1 MLLEWKNG
9 QIKVIPEVY
18 GIRAFRNVLVADNT
32 PEKSRAMLLFS
43 WLYFVYNPLSEY
55 IFVEDINERIRMV
68 NQDMGMPSNFD
79 PSRFTEAI
87 ETYKLFAH
95 SESLDILTH
104 NMKIVEKLKIFSG
117 GFNLN
122 DVDMDKR
129 TASAAQMVKLVRDL
143 NALAVDIE
151 KTKRTIVKEMDEA
164 GSKIVGGHQLSVGD
178 MGVNDDDFTN
188 DFGSPEF

>member
-18 GIRAFRNVLVADNT
+18 GIRAFRNVLVADTT

-79 PSRFTEAI
+79 PSRFTEII
-87 ETYKLFAH
+87 EVYKLFAH

-104 NMKIVEKLKIFSG
+104 NMKIVEKLKTFSG
-117 GFNLN
+117 EFNLT

-143 NALAVDIE
+143 NALAIDIE